1 MRRNQ
6 LFKVDPP
13 LKFLEEFIK
22 VFGLKDMND
31 SRKFSRDTLYNFNS
45 LEKFEKY
52 RDDLKKYYIPCKYD
66 KYVNNLNEKKMV
78 TILRQLVRTQS
89 YKVISHEKYIDGQKT
104 LLYSLENDVP
114 VDDYINY
121 NLKVIEF

>member
-52 RDDLKKYYIPCKYD
+52 RDELKRYYIP
-66 KYVNNLNEKKMV
+66 VQ
-78 TILRQLVRTQS
+78 I
-89 YKVISHEKYIDGQKT
+89 
-104 LLYSLENDVP
+104 
-114 VDDYINY
+114 
-121 NLKVIEF
+121 

>member
-6 LFKVDPP
+6 LFKVDPS

-78 TILRQLVRTQS
+78 TILRQLVRTQN

>member
-6 LFKVDPP
+6 LFKVDPS

-31 SRKFSRDTLYNFNS
+31 SRKFSRETLYNFNS

-52 RDDLKKYYIPCKYD
+52 RDELKRYYIPCKYD
-66 KYVNNLNEKKMV
+66 KYVNNLNEKKIV
-78 TILRQLVRTQS
+78 TILRQLVRTHN
-89 YKVISHEKYIDGQKT
+89 YKVVSYEKYIDGQKT